1 MIISRAINNHSPVYC
16 KLPRKP
22 INVLFTK
29 QRRKYKKK
37 RWLHYFLFFYSN
49 YQSHSVLKTNLQDIK
64 SHSQPHLPLKT
75 HYFSQIIDLFNLNT
89 KSCKNFNQKYLINAK
104 NWQCSGPIF
113 VWTGNEGAI
122 EELAA
127 RTGCLL
133 DITPL
138 ITLADYAVPIR
149 SLKQNLTSED
159 SPVVVF
165 GGSYGG
171 RLPAWFPLKFPYIKI
186 GALACSAPILQLD
199 NIVPLSRFFDAIS
212 EDFKVSLAAQF
223 SCSGRWFSWTKQNFQ
238 DLQDFSIWRV
248 HCASASW
255 ITTDFGR
262 ERIDKVLVRFANN
275 IIFSNGMQN
284 PWSRGSVLEN
294 VTDSIVAFATEKWA
308 HHTDLRSATKDDPD
322 WLIEQSREEVEIIQ
336 GWINRYYA
344 DHKKENQF

>member
-1 MIISRAINNHSPVYC
+1 M
-16 KLPRKP
+16 KG
-22 INVLFTK
+22 
-29 QRRKYKKK
+29 
-37 RWLHYFLFFYSN
+37 
-49 YQSHSVLKTNLQDIK
+49 
-64 SHSQPHLPLKT
+64 PL
-75 HYFSQIIDLFNLNT
+75 
-89 KSCKNFNQKYLINAK
+89 
-104 NWQCSGPIF
+104 
-113 VWTGNEGAI
+113 
-122 EELAA
+122 
-127 RTGCLL
+127 
-133 DITPL
+133 
-138 ITLADYAVPIR
+138 R
-149 SLKQNLTSED
+149 SLL
-159 SPVVVF
+159 P
-165 GGSYGG
+165 GPG
-171 RLPAWFPLKFPYIKI
+171 LPAWFPLKFPYIKI

-212 EDFKVSLAAQF
+212 EDFK
-223 SCSGRWFSWTKQNFQ
+223 
-238 DLQDFSIWRV
+238 DFSIWRV